1 MHMSHPIQP
10 EIRTQILAAV
20 KSGTSVVDAA
30 SEHGVPASTIR
41 KWLKKL
47 SGTSSPSTSEVQR
60 LKKRIQFL
68 ESVVL
73 DLVLEQKAQ
82 TYKG

>member
-1 MHMSHPIQP
+1 MSMSYPIKP
-10 EIRTQILAAV
+10 EIRSEILAKI
-20 KSGTSVVDAA
+20 KSGTSVIDASA
-30 SEHGVPASTIR
+30 EHGVPASTVR

-82 TYKG
+82 TYKC